1 MMMMMRMM
9 PMTIESLLLWLE
21 ELTLGFDFRVH
32 NTVGRETCTIAFT
45 LHIQVFVHFGEM
57 ILHLTME
64 FALVFAPA
72 AVLIDAL
79 PLLSGDAVA
88 QETRIAGAFDADAC
102 ELVLVGWQVVVEVE
116 RVDMGC
122 ENKSSVKIKLSKI
135 TNNLSSLTFTMSPL
149 LLSPLLTPRRLI
161 TLLLLIHIAL
171 IELVIVTRLILISVF
186 MLLMRAKVVL
196 TQFKFLHRRCGRCL
210 VETFREIQ
218 FESIV
223 AAVE

>member
-45 LHIQVFVHFGEM
+45 LHIQIFVHFGEM

-64 FALVFAPA
+64 FALVFTPA
-72 AVLIDAL
+72 AVFVDAL
-79 PLLSGDAVA
+79 PLLSSDAVT
-88 QETRIAGAFDADAC
+88 QEARIAGAFDADAC

-116 RVDMGC
+116 RVDLRC
-122 ENKSSVKIKLSKI
+122 ENKSSDKIKFKI

>member
-64 FALVFAPA
+64 FALVLTPA
-72 AVLIDAL
+72 AVLVDAL
-79 PLLSGDAVA
+79 PLLSGDAVT
-88 QETRIAGAFDADAC
+88 QETRIAGAFDTDAC
-102 ELVLVGWQVVVEVE
+102 ELVLIGWQVVVEVE

-122 ENKSSVKIKLSKI
+122 NTNDQLRLNSKLPIISH
-135 TNNLSSLTFTMSPL
+135 LSLSRCRRFFFPRCL
-149 LLSPLLTPRRLI
+149 LL
-161 TLLLLIHIAL
+161 A
-171 IELVIVTRLILISVF
+171 
-186 MLLMRAKVVL
+186 
-196 TQFKFLHRRCGRCL
+196 G
-210 VETFREIQ
+210 
-218 FESIV
+218 
-223 AAVE
+223 